1 MRWSRRPASAPDSC
15 PCLSDCSTSAPLPG
29 ALIARAGR
37 PRSLVLFDSSI
48 QPRQTHLKAIFANV
62 GFAVFRIASVGVL
75 LVGGCAARPS
85 SAELNA
91 ALVKAGVAD
100 AIVYS
105 VHGGPVD
112 VANDPSSVLTLPDA
126 VQRALRTDPDV
137 QATLARVRAAE
148 AEADQE
154 RLLPNPIVS
163 IVSRFPE
170 NSGKPVIEAD
180 LGFELLSLLQRPGR
194 ISAADHR
201 LRGASAEV
209 VATVLDSI
217 AEVEERYAAVQSLD
231 AQVPVLQEQRALLDR
246 LFKLA
251 QDRLNKGEGTRLD
264 VTTLE
269 TQQLVLEVEIAQKR
283 LARRQERL
291 ALARLLGEPSGSAAW
306 TLSPWIAPRQVG
318 SETAWMTTAL
328 LRRPEVESQRWELAA
343 LGVETRLARFSPFD
357 PAEIGVKAERDVGE
371 LWTVGPAISAPIPL
385 FDWGQAKR
393 AKATALQ
400 SEAEHKLTKV
410 QRTVVEEVR
419 KAHAAFVESFIALE
433 LARDRLVPAQERRR
447 RETED
452 AYKAGLTDVASL
464 VLADQ
469 DLLASKA
476 KLIELE
482 EQASTALVKLER
494 AVGGTGV
501 AAGLR
506 DTGAATRPAALP
518 VESPLGDSTTPRT
531 SPLEPRKED

>member
-1 MRWSRRPASAPDSC
+1 M
-15 PCLSDCSTSAPLPG
+15 
-29 ALIARAGR
+29 
-37 PRSLVLFDSSI
+37 
-48 QPRQTHLKAIFANV
+48 
-62 GFAVFRIASVGVL
+62 GVL
-75 LVGGCAARPS
+75 LVGGCAVRPS
-85 SAELNA
+85 GAELNA
-91 ALVKAGVAD
+91 ALVSAGVD
-100 AIVYS
+100 EAIVFS

-112 VANDPSSVLTLPDA
+112 VADDPSSVLTLPDA
-126 VQRALRTDPDV
+126 VRRTLRTDPDV
-137 QATLARVRAAE
+137 QAALARVRAAE

-201 LRGASAEV
+201 LRSASSEV
-209 VATVLDSI
+209 VAAVLDSI
-217 AEVEERYAAVQSLD
+217 SEVEERYAAVQSLD
-231 AQVPVLQEQRALLDR
+231 AQMPVLEVQRALLDR

-251 QDRLNKGEGTRLD
+251 QDRLSKGEGTRLD

-269 TQQLVLEVEIAQKR
+269 TQQLALQVEIVQKR

-291 ALARLLGEPSGSAAW
+291 ALARLIGEPSGSAAW
-306 TLSPWIAPRQVG
+306 TLRAWSSPTRVG
-318 SETAWMTTAL
+318 DETSWVTAAL
-328 LRRPEVESQRWELAA
+328 SRRPEVASQRWELAA
-343 LGVETRLARFSPFD
+343 LGVETRLARFSPFE
-357 PAEIGVKAERDVGE
+357 PAEIGVKAERDIGE
-371 LWTVGPAISAPIPL
+371 PWTIGPAISGPIPL

-393 AKATALQ
+393 AKAAALQ

-419 KAHAAFVESFIALE
+419 KAHAAYVESLGALA

-447 RETED
+447 QETED
-452 AYKAGLTDVASL
+452 AYKAGLTDVAAL

-482 EQASTALVKLER
+482 EQASSALIKLER
-494 AVGGTGV
+494 AVGGPGV

-506 DTGAATRPAALP
+506 ESNAVTRPTEP
-518 VESPLGDSTTPRT
+518 GT
-531 SPLEPRKED
+531 SPTELRKED

>member
-1 MRWSRRPASAPDSC
+1 M
-15 PCLSDCSTSAPLPG
+15 
-29 ALIARAGR
+29 
-37 PRSLVLFDSSI
+37 
-48 QPRQTHLKAIFANV
+48 K
-62 GFAVFRIASVGVL
+62 AVFTHFGLAVFGAAALALL
-75 LVGGCAARPS
+75 LVAGCATRPS
-85 SAELNA
+85 RAELDA
-91 ALVKAGVAD
+91 ALVKAGVSET
-100 AIVYS
+100 IVFK

-112 VANDPSSVLTLPDA
+112 VAGESSPVLTLPEA
-126 VQRALRTDPDV
+126 VRRTLGSDPDV
-137 QATLARVRAAE
+137 QAALARVRAAE
-148 AEADQE
+148 ADADQE

-163 IVSRFPE
+163 VVSRFPE
-170 NSGKPVIEAD
+170 DSGKPVIEAD

-201 LRGASAEV
+201 LRGASAEA
-209 VATVLDSI
+209 VAVVLDSI

-246 LFKLA
+246 LHGLA
-251 QDRLNKGEGTRLD
+251 RDRLNKGEGTRLD

-269 TQQLVLEVEIAQKR
+269 TQQLALEVEIAQKR

-291 ALARLLGEPSGSAAW
+291 TLARLLGEPSGAAGW
-306 TLSPWIAPRQVG
+306 TLSPWSAPAQVATEG
-318 SETAWMTTAL
+318 AWVSAAL
-328 LRRPEVESQRWELAA
+328 TRRPEVASQRWELAA
-343 LGVETRLARFSPFD
+343 LGVETRLARFSPFE
-357 PAEIGVKAERDVGE
+357 PAEVGVKAERDVGE
-371 LWTVGPAISAPIPL
+371 PWTVGPAISAPVPL

-393 AKATALQ
+393 AKAAALR

-419 KAHAAFVESFIALE
+419 KAHAAYVESLGALA

-452 AYKAGLTDVASL
+452 AYKAGLTDVTAL

-482 EQASTALVKLER
+482 EQASSALVKLER
-494 AVGGTGV
+494 AVGGPGV

-506 DTGAATRPAALP
+506 DAGAATRPATLP
-518 VESPLGDSTTPRT
+518 SAPTLPGT
-531 SPLEPRKED
+531 SASQLRKED

>member
-1 MRWSRRPASAPDSC
+1 M
-15 PCLSDCSTSAPLPG
+15 
-29 ALIARAGR
+29 
-37 PRSLVLFDSSI
+37 
-48 QPRQTHLKAIFANV
+48 
-62 GFAVFRIASVGVL
+62 
-75 LVGGCAARPS
+75 
-85 SAELNA
+85 AE
-91 ALVKAGVAD
+91 
-100 AIVYS
+100 AIVFK

-112 VANDPSSVLTLPDA
+112 AAGTESSSILTLPNA
-126 VQRALRTDPDV
+126 VQRVLRTDPDI
-137 QATLARVRAAE
+137 QSALARVRSAE
-148 AEADQE
+148 AEADQA

-163 IVSRFPE
+163 VISRFPE

-209 VATVLDSI
+209 ITAVLDSI

-231 AQVPVLQEQRALLDR
+231 AQMPVLQEQRALLDR

-251 QDRLNKGEGTRLD
+251 QDRLSKGEGTRLD

-269 TQQLVLEVEIAQKR
+269 TQQLALEVEIAQKR

-291 ALARLLGEPSGSAAW
+291 ALARLLGEPSSPAAW
-306 TLSPWIAPRQVG
+306 TLSPWSAPTQVT
-318 SETAWMTTAL
+318 SEAGWVTAAL
-328 LRRPEVESQRWELAA
+328 SRRPEVQSERWELAA
-343 LGVETRLARFSPFD
+343 LGVETRLARFSPFE
-357 PAEIGVKAERDVGE
+357 PAEVGVKAERDIGE
-371 LWTVGPAISAPIPL
+371 SWSVGPAISAPIPL

-393 AKATALQ
+393 AKASALQ

-410 QRTVVEEVR
+410 QRTVVEDVR
-419 KAHAAFVESFIALE
+419 KAHAAYVESMSALE
-433 LARDRLVPAQERRR
+433 LARNRLVPAQERRR
-447 RETED
+447 QETED

-482 EQASTALVKLER
+482 EQASSALVKLER
-494 AVGGTGV
+494 AVGGPGV
-501 AAGLR
+501 ASELR
-506 DTGAATRPAALP
+506 DAGASTRPATVP
-518 VESPLGDSTTPRT
+518 VDTPRGEST
-531 SPLEPRKED
+531 APRMSASDLRKKD

>member
-1 MRWSRRPASAPDSC
+1 
-15 PCLSDCSTSAPLPG
+15 
-29 ALIARAGR
+29 
-37 PRSLVLFDSSI
+37 
-48 QPRQTHLKAIFANV
+48 LKAIFV
-62 GFAVFRIASVGVL
+62 HIGFAVFGIAPAGL
-75 LVGGCAARPS
+75 LLIGGCAARPS
-85 SAELNA
+85 SAGLEA
-91 ALVKAGVAD
+91 ALVKAGVAE
-100 AIVYS
+100 AIVFKI
-105 VHGGPVD
+105 HGGPVD
-112 VANDPSSVLTLPDA
+112 VATESSSSVLTLPDA
-126 VQRALRTDPDV
+126 VQRTLRTDPDV
-137 QATLARVRAAE
+137 QAASARVRAAE
-148 AEADQE
+148 AETDQV

-163 IVSRFPE
+163 VVSRFPE

-194 ISAADHR
+194 ISVADHR

-209 VATVLDSI
+209 IAAVLDSI

-231 AQVPVLQEQRALLDR
+231 AQMPVLQEQRALLDR

-269 TQQLVLEVEIAQKR
+269 TQQWALEVEISQKR

-291 ALARLLGEPSGSAAW
+291 ALARLLGEPSGPAAW
-306 TLSPWIAPRQVG
+306 TLSPWSTPTQVG
-318 SETAWMTTAL
+318 SEAAWMTAAL

-343 LGVETRLARFSPFD
+343 LGVETRLARFSPFE

-371 LWTVGPAISAPIPL
+371 PWTIGPALSAPIPL

-393 AKATALQ
+393 AKANALQ
-400 SEAEHKLTKV
+400 SEAEHKLTKI

-419 KAHAAFVESFIALE
+419 KAHAAYVESIGALA

-447 RETED
+447 QETED

-482 EQASTALVKLER
+482 EQASSALVKLER
-494 AVGGTGV
+494 AVGGPGV

-506 DTGAATRPAALP
+506 DAGPVTRPAAP
-518 VESPLGDSTTPRT
+518 GT
-531 SPLEPRKED
+531 SPSEQPKED